1 MKIEK
6 AGNSYIITKEGD
18 ELITQNEWSD
28 ELYERVELE
37 LDNVDELFEEFINN
51 GSVVIELNKEV
62 KQKPTLQQLAV
73 EPIKDT
79 KLELPKVDL
88 GSLVLD
94 NKSSSAS
101 TEETIVEE
109 FSFEEELEISQTIGE
124 VVTDFINNGWLIEK
138 TRVQRG
144 YATYESLVKF
154 KSNGSYSVIKKR
166 IAGPE
171 IKYLESI
178 IKEMR
183 IGETGANGLP
193 VIQKFIDEKKDVIL
207 LTVISSEHL
216 IIKYKLKP
224 RAYFK
229 QQQQLAVM
237 CSDF

>member
-1 MKIEK
+1 MKIDKTEN
-6 AGNSYIITKEGD
+6 GYIITKEGD

-28 ELYERVELE
+28 ELYERAEIE
-37 LDNVDELFEEFINN
+37 IDNVDELFEEFINN
-51 GSVVIELNKEV
+51 GSVVIEMNKKE
-62 KQKPTLQQLAV
+62 PTLQQLAT

-79 KLELPKVDL
+79 KVELPKVDL
-88 GSLVLD
+88 GSIVLD
-94 NKSSSAS
+94 NKTSST
-101 TEETIVEE
+101 TEEVIVEE
-109 FSFEEELEISQTIGE
+109 FAFEEELEISQTIGE

-193 VIQKFIDEKKDVIL
+193 VIQKFIDESKDTTI
-207 LTVISSEHL
+207 LTVISEEHL
-216 IIKYKLKP
+216 IIKYKLRP

-229 QQQQLAVM
+229 KQQQLAVM

>member
-28 ELYERVELE
+28 ELYERAEIE
-37 LDNVDELFEEFINN
+37 IDNVDELFEEFINN
-51 GSVVIELNKEV
+51 GSVVIEMNKKE
-62 KQKPTLQQLAV
+62 PTLQQLAT

-79 KLELPKVDL
+79 KVELPKVDL
-88 GSLVLD
+88 GSIVLD
-94 NKSSSAS
+94 NKTSST

-109 FSFEEELEISQTIGE
+109 FSFEEELEVSQTIGE

-171 IKYLESI
+171 IKHLESI

-193 VIQKFIDEKKDVIL
+193 VIQKFIDESKDTTI
-207 LTVISSEHL
+207 LTVISNEHL
-216 IIKYKLKP
+216 IIKYKLRP

-229 QQQQLAVM
+229 KQQQLAVM

>member
-1 MKIEK
+1 MKIDKTEN
-6 AGNSYIITKEGD
+6 GYIITKEGD

-28 ELYERVELE
+28 ELYERAEIE
-37 LDNVDELFEEFINN
+37 IDNVDELFEEFINN
-51 GSVVIELNKEV
+51 GSVVIEMNKKE
-62 KQKPTLQQLAV
+62 PTLQQLAV

-79 KLELPKVDL
+79 KVELPKVDL
-88 GSLVLD
+88 GSIVLD
-94 NKSSSAS
+94 NKTSSTS

-109 FSFEEELEISQTIGE
+109 FSFEEELEVSQTIGE

-166 IAGPE
+166 IAGPD

-193 VIQKFIDEKKDVIL
+193 VIQKFIDEKKDTTI
-207 LTVISSEHL
+207 LTVISNEHL
-216 IIKYKLKP
+216 IIKYKLRP

-229 QQQQLAVM
+229 EQQKLAVM

>member
-1 MKIEK
+1 MKIDKTEN
-6 AGNSYIITKEGD
+6 GYIITKEGD

-28 ELYERVELE
+28 EIYERYEIE

-51 GSVVIELNKEV
+51 GSVVIEMNKKE
-62 KQKPTLQQLAV
+62 PTLQQLAT

-79 KLELPKVDL
+79 KVELPKVDL
-88 GSLVLD
+88 GSIVLD
-94 NKSSSAS
+94 NKTSST

-109 FSFEEELEISQTIGE
+109 FSFEEELEVSQTIGE

-193 VIQKFIDEKKDVIL
+193 VIQKFIDESKDITI
-207 LTVISSEHL
+207 LTVISNEHL
-216 IIKYKLKP
+216 IIKYKLRP

-229 QQQQLAVM
+229 KQQQLAVM

>member
-6 AGNSYIITKEGD
+6 TENGYIITKECD

-28 ELYERVELE
+28 ELYERAEIE
-37 LDNVDELFEEFINN
+37 IDNVDELFEEFINN
-51 GSVVIELNKEV
+51 GSVVIELNKV
-62 KQKPTLQQLAV
+62 IKQEPTLQSLAS
-73 EPIKDT
+73 EPIKDN
-79 KLELPKVDL
+79 KVELPKVDL
-88 GSLVLD
+88 GSIVLD
-94 NKSSSAS
+94 SKSSST

-109 FSFEEELEISQTIGE
+109 FAFEEELEVSQTIGE

>member
-28 ELYERVELE
+28 ELYERAEIE
-37 LDNVDELFEEFINN
+37 IDNVDELFEEFINN
-51 GSVVIELNKEV
+51 GSVVIEMNKKE
-62 KQKPTLQQLAV
+62 PTLQQLAT

-79 KLELPKVDL
+79 KVELPKVDL
-88 GSLVLD
+88 GSIVLD
-94 NKSSSAS
+94 NKTSST

-109 FSFEEELEISQTIGE
+109 FSFEEELEVSQTIGE

-183 IGETGANGLP
+183 VGETGANGLP
-193 VIQKFIDEKKDVIL
+193 VIQKFIDESKDTTI
-207 LTVISSEHL
+207 LTVISNEHL
-216 IIKYKLKP
+216 IIKYKLRP

-229 QQQQLAVM
+229 KQQQLAVM

>member
-1 MKIEK
+1 MKIDK
-6 AGNSYIITKEGD
+6 TNNGYIITKEGD

-28 ELYERVELE
+28 ELYERYEIE

-51 GSVVIELNKEV
+51 GSVVIELNKV
-62 KQKPTLQQLAV
+62 TKQEPTLQSLAS
-73 EPIKDT
+73 EPIKDN
-79 KLELPKVDL
+79 KVELPKVDL
-88 GSLVLD
+88 GSIVLD
-94 NKSSSAS
+94 NKTSSTS
-101 TEETIVEE
+101 TEEVIVEE
-109 FSFEEELEISQTIGE
+109 FAFEENLEVSQTIGE

>member
-1 MKIEK
+1 MKIDKTEN
-6 AGNSYIITKEGD
+6 GYIITKEGD

-28 ELYERVELE
+28 ELYERAEIE
-37 LDNVDELFEEFINN
+37 IDNVDELFEEFINN
-51 GSVVIELNKEV
+51 GSVVIEMNKKE
-62 KQKPTLQQLAV
+62 PTLQQLAT

-79 KLELPKVDL
+79 KVELPKVDL
-88 GSLVLD
+88 GSIVLD
-94 NKSSSAS
+94 NKTSST

-109 FSFEEELEISQTIGE
+109 FSFEEELEVSQTIGE

-193 VIQKFIDEKKDVIL
+193 VIQKFIDESKDTTI
-207 LTVISSEHL
+207 LTVISNEHL
-216 IIKYKLKP
+216 IIKYKLRP

-229 QQQQLAVM
+229 KQQQLAVM

>member
-1 MKIEK
+1 MKIDKTEK
-6 AGNSYIITKEGD
+6 GYIITKEGD

-28 ELYERVELE
+28 ELYERAELE

-51 GSVVIELNKEV
+51 GSVVIELSKEV
-62 KQKPTLQQLAV
+62 KQEPTLQQLAS

-79 KLELPKVDL
+79 KIELPKVDL

-94 NKSSSAS
+94 NKNSST

-109 FSFEEELEISQTIGE
+109 FTFEEELEVSQTIGE

-193 VIQKFIDEKKDVIL
+193 VIQKFIDEKKDVVL

-229 QQQQLAVM
+229 KQQQLAVM

>member
-1 MKIEK
+1 MKIDKTEN
-6 AGNSYIITKEGD
+6 GYIITKEGD

-28 ELYERVELE
+28 ELYERAEIE
-37 LDNVDELFEEFINN
+37 IDNVDELFEEFINN
-51 GSVVIELNKEV
+51 GSVVIEMNKKE
-62 KQKPTLQQLAV
+62 PTLQQLAV

-79 KLELPKVDL
+79 KVELPKVDL
-88 GSLVLD
+88 GSIVLD
-94 NKSSSAS
+94 NKTSST

-109 FSFEEELEISQTIGE
+109 FSFEEELEVSQTIGE

-193 VIQKFIDEKKDVIL
+193 VIQKFIDESKDTTI
-207 LTVISSEHL
+207 LTVISNEHL
-216 IIKYKLKP
+216 IIKYKLRP

-229 QQQQLAVM
+229 KQQQLAVM

>member
-1 MKIEK
+1 MKIDK
-6 AGNSYIITKEGD
+6 TNNGYIITKEGD

-28 ELYERVELE
+28 EIYERAEIE
-37 LDNVDELFEEFINN
+37 IDNVDELFEEFINN

-62 KQKPTLQQLAV
+62 KQEPTLQSLAS

-79 KLELPKVDL
+79 KVELPKVDL

-94 NKSSSAS
+94 NKTSST

-109 FSFEEELEISQTIGE
+109 FTFEEELEVSQTIGE

-193 VIQKFIDEKKDVIL
+193 VIQKFIDESKDTTI
-207 LTVISSEHL
+207 LTVISEEHL
-216 IIKYKLKP
+216 IIKYKLRP

-229 QQQQLAVM
+229 KQQQLAVM

>member
-1 MKIEK
+1 MKIDKTEN
-6 AGNSYIITKEGD
+6 GYIITKEGD

-28 ELYERVELE
+28 EIYERAEIE
-37 LDNVDELFEEFINN
+37 IDNVDELFEEFINN
-51 GSVVIELNKEV
+51 GSVVIEMNKKE
-62 KQKPTLQQLAV
+62 PTLQQLAT

-79 KLELPKVDL
+79 KVELPKVDL
-88 GSLVLD
+88 GSIVLD
-94 NKSSSAS
+94 NKNSSTS

-193 VIQKFIDEKKDVIL
+193 VIQKFIDESKDTTI
-207 LTVISSEHL
+207 LTVISNEHL
-216 IIKYKLKP
+216 IIKYKLRP

-229 QQQQLAVM
+229 KQQQLAVM

>member
-1 MKIEK
+1 MKIDK
-6 AGNSYIITKEGD
+6 TNNGYIITKEGD

-28 ELYERVELE
+28 ELYERAELE
-37 LDNVDELFEEFINN
+37 LDNIDELFEEFINN

-62 KQKPTLQQLAV
+62 KQEPTLQSLAS

-79 KLELPKVDL
+79 KVELPKVDL
-88 GSLVLD
+88 GSIVLD
-94 NKSSSAS
+94 NKTSST

-109 FSFEEELEISQTIGE
+109 FSFEEELEVSQTIGE

-171 IKYLESI
+171 IKYIESI

-193 VIQKFIDEKKDVIL
+193 VIQKFIDESKDTTI
-207 LTVISSEHL
+207 LTVISNEHL
-216 IIKYKLKP
+216 IIKYKLRP

-229 QQQQLAVM
+229 KQQQLAVM

>member
-28 ELYERVELE
+28 ELYERAEIE
-37 LDNVDELFEEFINN
+37 IDNVDELFEEFINN
-51 GSVVIELNKEV
+51 GSVVIEMNKKE
-62 KQKPTLQQLAV
+62 PTLQQLAT

-79 KLELPKVDL
+79 KVELPKVDL
-88 GSLVLD
+88 GSIVLD
-94 NKSSSAS
+94 NKTSST

-109 FSFEEELEISQTIGE
+109 FSFEEELEVSQTIGE

-193 VIQKFIDEKKDVIL
+193 VIQKFIDESKDTTI
-207 LTVISSEHL
+207 LTVISEEHL
-216 IIKYKLKP
+216 IIKYKLRP

-229 QQQQLAVM
+229 KQQQLAVM

>member
-28 ELYERVELE
+28 ELYERAELE
-37 LDNVDELFEEFINN
+37 LDNIDELFEEFINN

-62 KQKPTLQQLAV
+62 KQEPTLQSLAS

-79 KLELPKVDL
+79 KVELPKVDL

-94 NKSSSAS
+94 NKTTSS
-101 TEETIVEE
+101 TDETIVEE
-109 FSFEEELEISQTIGE
+109 FAFEEEIEVSQTIGE

-224 RAYFK
+224 RVYFK

>member
-1 MKIEK
+1 MKIDKTEN
-6 AGNSYIITKEGD
+6 GYIITKEGD

-28 ELYERVELE
+28 ELYERAEIE
-37 LDNVDELFEEFINN
+37 IDNVDELFEEFINN
-51 GSVVIELNKEV
+51 GSVVIELNKQE
-62 KQKPTLQQLAV
+62 PTLQQLAS

-79 KLELPKVDL
+79 KVELPKVDL
-88 GSLVLD
+88 GSIVLD
-94 NKSSSAS
+94 NKTSS
-101 TEETIVEE
+101 TTDETIVEE
-109 FSFEEELEISQTIGE
+109 FSFEEELEVSQTIGE

-193 VIQKFIDEKKDVIL
+193 VIQKFIDESKDTTI
-207 LTVISSEHL
+207 LTVISNEHL
-216 IIKYKLKP
+216 IIKYKLRP

-229 QQQQLAVM
+229 KQQQLAVM

>member
-1 MKIEK
+1 MKIDKTEN
-6 AGNSYIITKEGD
+6 GYIITKEGD

-28 ELYERVELE
+28 EIYERYEIE

-51 GSVVIELNKEV
+51 GSVVIELNKQE
-62 KQKPTLQQLAV
+62 PTLQQLAS

-79 KLELPKVDL
+79 KVELPKVDL
-88 GSLVLD
+88 GSIVLD
-94 NKSSSAS
+94 NKTSS
-101 TEETIVEE
+101 TTDETIVEE
-109 FSFEEELEISQTIGE
+109 FSFEEELEVSQTIGE

-193 VIQKFIDEKKDVIL
+193 VIQKFIDESKDTTI
-207 LTVISSEHL
+207 LTVISNEHL
-216 IIKYKLKP
+216 IIKYKLRP

-229 QQQQLAVM
+229 KQQQLAVM

>member
-28 ELYERVELE
+28 EIYEKYEIE

-51 GSVVIELNKEV
+51 GSVVIEMNKKE
-62 KQKPTLQQLAV
+62 PTLQQLAT

-79 KLELPKVDL
+79 KVELPKVDL
-88 GSLVLD
+88 GSIVLD
-94 NKSSSAS
+94 NKTSST

-109 FSFEEELEISQTIGE
+109 FSFEEELEVSQTIGE

-193 VIQKFIDEKKDVIL
+193 VIQKFIDESKDTTI
-207 LTVISSEHL
+207 LTVISNEHL
-216 IIKYKLKP
+216 IIKYKLRP

-229 QQQQLAVM
+229 KQQQLAVM

>member
-28 ELYERVELE
+28 ELYERAEIE
-37 LDNVDELFEEFINN
+37 IDNVDELFEEFINN
-51 GSVVIELNKEV
+51 GSVVIELNKV
-62 KQKPTLQQLAV
+62 TKQEPTLQSLAT

-79 KLELPKVDL
+79 KVELPKVDL

-94 NKSSSAS
+94 NKTSST

-109 FSFEEELEISQTIGE
+109 FTFEEELEVSQTIGE

-193 VIQKFIDEKKDVIL
+193 VIQKFIDESKDTTI
-207 LTVISSEHL
+207 LTVISNEHL
-216 IIKYKLKP
+216 IIKYKLRP

-229 QQQQLAVM
+229 KQQQLAVM

>member
-28 ELYERVELE
+28 ELYERAEIE
-37 LDNVDELFEEFINN
+37 IDNVDELFEEFINN
-51 GSVVIELNKEV
+51 GSVVIELNKV
-62 KQKPTLQQLAV
+62 TKQEPTLQSLAT

-79 KLELPKVDL
+79 KVELPKVDL

-94 NKSSSAS
+94 NKTSST

-109 FSFEEELEISQTIGE
+109 FTFEEELEVSQTIGE

-193 VIQKFIDEKKDVIL
+193 VIQKFIDESKDTTI
-207 LTVISSEHL
+207 LTVISEEHL
-216 IIKYKLKP
+216 IIKYKLRP

-229 QQQQLAVM
+229 KQQQLAVM

>member
-1 MKIEK
+1 MKIDKTEN
-6 AGNSYIITKEGD
+6 GYIITKEGD

-28 ELYERVELE
+28 ELYERAEIE
-37 LDNVDELFEEFINN
+37 IDNVDELFEEFINN
-51 GSVVIELNKEV
+51 GSVVIEMNKKE
-62 KQKPTLQQLAV
+62 PTLQQLAT

-79 KLELPKVDL
+79 KVELPKVDL
-88 GSLVLD
+88 GSIVLD
-94 NKSSSAS
+94 NKTSST

-109 FSFEEELEISQTIGE
+109 FSFEEELEVSQTIGE

-193 VIQKFIDEKKDVIL
+193 VIQKFIDESKDTTI
-207 LTVISSEHL
+207 LTVISEEHL
-216 IIKYKLKP
+216 IIKYKLRP

-229 QQQQLAVM
+229 KQQQLAVM

>member
-1 MKIEK
+1 MKINRTNT
-6 AGNSYIITKEGD
+6 GIIITKDSD
-18 ELITQNEWSD
+18 EFFTINEWLD
-28 ELYERVELE
+28 ELYDSEEIEVES
-37 LDNVDELFEEFINN
+37 DKSQVYFDEFMKN
-51 GSVVIELNKEV
+51 GSVTLPRQLNKV
-62 KQKPTLQQLAV
+62 VTLESLAV
-73 EPIKDT
+73 EPIKETKTVVDT
-79 KLELPKVDL
+79 QLTNLL
-88 GSLVLD
+88 TD
-94 NKSSSAS
+94 NKVQ
-101 TEETIVEE
+101 EETIIEE
-109 FSFEEELEISQTIGE
+109 FTFEEELESTQTIGE
-124 VVTDFINNGWLIEK
+124 VVTDYINNGWLIEK

-154 KSNGSYSVIKKR
+154 KSNGAYSIIKKR

-193 VIQKFIDEKKDVIL
+193 VIQKFVDEKKDVIL
-207 LTVISSEHL
+207 LTIISNEHL

>member
-28 ELYERVELE
+28 ELYERAEIE
-37 LDNVDELFEEFINN
+37 IDNVDELFEEFINN
-51 GSVVIELNKEV
+51 GSVVIEMNKKE
-62 KQKPTLQQLAV
+62 PTLQQLAT

-79 KLELPKVDL
+79 KVELPKVDL
-88 GSLVLD
+88 GSIVLD
-94 NKSSSAS
+94 NKTSST

-109 FSFEEELEISQTIGE
+109 FSFEEELEVSQTIGE

-193 VIQKFIDEKKDVIL
+193 VIQKFIDESKDTTI
-207 LTVISSEHL
+207 LTVISNEHL
-216 IIKYKLKP
+216 IIKYKLRP

-229 QQQQLAVM
+229 KQQQLAVM

>member
-28 ELYERVELE
+28 ELYERAEIE
-37 LDNVDELFEEFINN
+37 IDNVDELFEEFINN
-51 GSVVIELNKEV
+51 GSVVIEMNKKE
-62 KQKPTLQQLAV
+62 PTLQQLAT

-79 KLELPKVDL
+79 KVELPKVDL
-88 GSLVLD
+88 GSIVLD
-94 NKSSSAS
+94 NKTSST
-101 TEETIVEE
+101 TEEVIVEE
-109 FSFEEELEISQTIGE
+109 FAFEEELEISQTIGE

-193 VIQKFIDEKKDVIL
+193 VIQKFIDESKDTTI
-207 LTVISSEHL
+207 LTVISNEHL
-216 IIKYKLKP
+216 IIKYKLRP

-229 QQQQLAVM
+229 KQQQLAVM

>member
-1 MKIEK
+1 MKIDKTEN
-6 AGNSYIITKEGD
+6 GYIITKEGD

-28 ELYERVELE
+28 ELYERAEIE
-37 LDNVDELFEEFINN
+37 IDNVDELFEEFINN
-51 GSVVIELNKEV
+51 GSVVIEMNKKE
-62 KQKPTLQQLAV
+62 PTLQQLAT

-79 KLELPKVDL
+79 KGELPKVDL
-88 GSLVLD
+88 GSIVLD
-94 NKSSSAS
+94 NKTSST

-109 FSFEEELEISQTIGE
+109 FSFEEELEVSQTIGE

-183 IGETGANGLP
+183 ISETGANGLP
-193 VIQKFIDEKKDVIL
+193 VIQKFIDESKDTTI
-207 LTVISSEHL
+207 LTVISNEHL
-216 IIKYKLKP
+216 IIKYKLRP

-229 QQQQLAVM
+229 KQQQLAVM

>member
-28 ELYERVELE
+28 ELYERAEIE
-37 LDNVDELFEEFINN
+37 IDNVDELFEEFINN
-51 GSVVIELNKEV
+51 GSVVIEMNKKE
-62 KQKPTLQQLAV
+62 PTLQQLAT

-79 KLELPKVDL
+79 KVELPKVDL
-88 GSLVLD
+88 GSIVLD
-94 NKSSSAS
+94 NKTSST

-109 FSFEEELEISQTIGE
+109 FAFEEELEISQTIGE

-193 VIQKFIDEKKDVIL
+193 VIQKFIDESKDTTI
-207 LTVISSEHL
+207 LTVISNEHL
-216 IIKYKLKP
+216 IIKYKLRP

-229 QQQQLAVM
+229 KQQQLAVM

>member
-6 AGNSYIITKEGD
+6 TEKGYIITKEGD

-28 ELYERVELE
+28 ELYERAELE

-51 GSVVIELNKEV
+51 GSVVIELNKQE
-62 KQKPTLQQLAV
+62 PTLQQLAV
-73 EPIKDT
+73 EPIK
-79 KLELPKVDL
+79 ELPKVDL
-88 GSLVLD
+88 GSIVLD
-94 NKSSSAS
+94 NKNSSTS
-101 TEETIVEE
+101 TEEVIVEE
-109 FSFEEELEISQTIGE
+109 FAFEEELEISQTIGE

-144 YATYESLVKF
+144 YAMYESLVKF

-193 VIQKFIDEKKDVIL
+193 VIQKFIDESKDTTI
-207 LTVISSEHL
+207 LTVISEEHL

-229 QQQQLAVM
+229 KQQQLAVM